1 MFSCISEALHWK
13 LPIDS
18 VHYEESEASE
28 PINNF
33 CVAVLFPNSPICAIN
48 YLVEVGIYTAI
59 CRKSHHPTLV
69 HTLYQIASKVLRACA
84 IYCYALRMYNSPLTK
99 SEAQDTTRSMTTTRE
114 LDVRKFPTLT
124 VVILSL
130 CMTLNIYTL
139 VNLFPYVGVMVK
151 KLLALETTN
160 ELGEMSV
167 AI

>member
-1 MFSCISEALHWK
+1 
-13 LPIDS
+13 
-18 VHYEESEASE
+18 
-28 PINNF
+28 
-33 CVAVLFPNSPICAIN
+33 
-48 YLVEVGIYTAI
+48 
-59 CRKSHHPTLV
+59 
-69 HTLYQIASKVLRACA
+69 
-84 IYCYALRMYNSPLTK
+84 
-99 SEAQDTTRSMTTTRE
+99 MTTTRE

>member
-1 MFSCISEALHWK
+1 
-13 LPIDS
+13 
-18 VHYEESEASE
+18 
-28 PINNF
+28 
-33 CVAVLFPNSPICAIN
+33 
-48 YLVEVGIYTAI
+48 
-59 CRKSHHPTLV
+59 
-69 HTLYQIASKVLRACA
+69 
-84 IYCYALRMYNSPLTK
+84 MYNSPLTK

>member
-69 HTLYQIASKVLRACA
+69 HTLYQIASKVLPALYTAVLHVRTTHPTPSVKRKLRPGAWLPHENSMCA
-84 IYCYALRMYNSPLTK
+84 SSLLWPWLSCRCAWRSTFTLWSTRSPL
-99 SEAQDTTRSMTTTRE
+99 SVSWSRSSWRWRQLTNW
-114 LDVRKFPTLT
+114 VRCL
-124 VVILSL
+124 
-130 CMTLNIYTL
+130 
-139 VNLFPYVGVMVK
+139 
-151 KLLALETTN
+151 
-160 ELGEMSV
+160 
-167 AI
+167 